1 MTPLKWRQ
9 LLAIAVFFLCL
20 ALPFSADSR
29 EQTRADAA
37 PAASAQQTPAEKPG
51 TPPPSAQAQPTAPPE
66 TPKAPPA
73 EVQVA
78 RSGAA
83 YESATVLRVTTRLV
97 MLDVVARDSHGHAVL
112 DLEPKDFTVS
122 EDATPQKVRPFGF
135 Q

>member
-29 EQTRADAA
+29 EQAPADAV
-37 PAASAQQTPAEKPG
+37 PAASPQQTPAEKPG

-78 RSGAA
+78 QHGAI
-83 YESATVLRVTTRLV
+83 YESPSVLRVTTRLV

-112 DLEPKDFTVS
+112 
-122 EDATPQKVRPFGF
+122 
-135 Q
+135 

>member
-29 EQTRADAA
+29 EQAPADAV
-37 PAASAQQTPAEKPG
+37 PAGSPQQTPAEKPG

-73 EVQVA
+73 GGEVA

-83 YESATVLRVTTRLV
+83 YESATLLTGTTRAV
-97 MLDVVARDSHGHAVL
+97 MLAAVATWSHGHAVARL
-112 DLEPKDFTVS
+112 QPKDF
-122 EDATPQKVRPFGF
+122 
-135 Q
+135 